1 MTTIA
6 SKVCHHCCNPDHLGT
21 CFCVASGSGAFCS
34 FLGSVTACFV
44 KPTLTGVLSGVL
56 GGGAIGAF
64 AGASAVTA
72 YYAKCD
78 EGSGDSKTV
87 VVDYV
92 AHGQPSFTTRVVS
105 KEPSWGGQRSLFN
118 PDSSTKYYESNYTCY
133 DGGGCDGGGSG
144 GGGGG
149 GCDGGGGG
157 CD

>member
-6 SKVCHHCCNPDHLGT
+6 SNVCHHCCNPDHLGT
-21 CFCVASGSGAFCS
+21 CFGVASGSGVFCS
-34 FLGSVTACFV
+34 FLGSVAACFI

-87 VVDYV
+87 VVDYI
-92 AHGQPSFTTRVVS
+92 AHGQPSHTTRVVS
-105 KEPSWGGQRSLFN
+105 KEPSWSGQRFLFN
-118 PDSSTKYYESNYTCY
+118 PDSSTNYYEAVHSCSDGGHWGCY
-133 DGGGCDGGGSG
+133 DGGGSSS
-144 GGGGG
+144 G
-149 GCDGGGGG
+149 GCDSGG